1 MITKNLLLYLLLII
15 LPDLYIYRRFV
26 ARRHIARW
34 KKLLWW
40 LPCLL
45 MLWLTYQMATT
56 DQFIPD
62 DNRLLFIYL
71 LLLGVCVVSKAVFAL
86 CSIVGRGVARLF
98 HSHKNWGNIVGL
110 FGALGTVYVT
120 VYGLT
125 AGFASLEVTHHD
137 FTSPA
142 VPRSFDG
149 YRIAVLSDL
158 HVGSYQGDKQYILQ
172 NVLDTLR
179 SLDADMVCFVGD
191 LQNMNPSEVEEHRHL
206 LNSIPSRDGVFS
218 VLGNHD
224 YGMYASPH
232 KKVQDSLTH
241 KMIDVQRQM
250 GWTLLLNEN
259 RVVRR
264 GNDSIFVAGMENQG
278 NKARMPQRARPDLA
292 MKGIPKG
299 AFTIMLEH
307 DPTSWHSMILPETT
321 AQLTFSGHT
330 HGGQLALFG
339 IKAGDLM
346 YSENDGWYEEQGRSL
361 YVSHGVGGLLP
372 LRFGLPGEVALITLH
387 HKTTSEQ

>member
-1 MITKNLLLYLLLII
+1 MIIKNILLYLLLII

-26 ARRHIARW
+26 ARRHVAMW

-45 MLWLTYQMATT
+45 MLWLTYLMATA
-56 DQFIPD
+56 DQFVPD
-62 DNRLLFIYL
+62 DDRLLFIYI

-86 CSIVGRGVARLF
+86 CSVVGRGIARLLR
-98 HSHKNWGNIVGL
+98 SRKNWGNVVGI

-125 AGFASLEVTHHD
+125 AGFASLEITY
-137 FTSPA
+137 TEYNSPA
-142 VPRSFDG
+142 VPPAFDG
-149 YRIAVLSDL
+149 YRVALVSDL
-158 HVGSYQGDKQYILQ
+158 HVGSYHGDKQYILK
-172 NVLDTLR
+172 NVVDTLR
-179 SLDADMVCFVGD
+179 SLNADMVCFVGD
-191 LQNMNPSEVEEHRHL
+191 LQNMNPAEIDEHRHL

-224 YGMYASPH
+224 YGLYASPH
-232 KKVQDSLTH
+232 KHVQDSMTNR
-241 KMIDVQRQM
+241 MIDTQRQL

-264 GNDSIFVAGMENQG
+264 GSDSIFVAGMENQG
-278 NKARMPQRARPDLA
+278 NKARMPQRGRPDMA

-307 DPTSWHSMILPETT
+307 DPTSWSTMILPQTT
-321 AQLTFSGHT
+321 AQLTLSGHT

-339 IKAGDLM
+339 IKAGDLLH
-346 YSENDGWYEEQGRSL
+346 SENDGWYEEQGRSI
-361 YVSHGVGGLLP
+361 YVTHGVGGLLP
-372 LRFGLPGEVALITLH
+372 LRFGLPGEIVLITLH
-387 HKTTSEQ
+387 HTKNTER